1 MVRIKYI
8 TLYNSFT
15 LQRIMPDTDLDILT
29 QNHLKIISRIATRK
43 SCREEGASYY
53 A

>member
-1 MVRIKYI
+1 MVRIRYI
-8 TLYNSFT
+8 TLNNGFK

-29 QNHLKIISRIATRK
+29 QNHLKFISRIATRK
-43 SCREEGASYY
+43 NCREEGASYY